1 MFDKETLAIIYVGL
15 MALTVLLYAIL
26 DGYDLGVGMLM
37 PLNNDE
43 QADTMIASIGPFW
56 DANETW
62 LVMAIGLLLIAFPA
76 AHSIVFKALYI
87 PTLVLLISLIF
98 RGIAFDFRAKALFT
112 HKPFWN
118 KVFKFGSL
126 FASLSQGYMLG
137 QYIVGFDQSLM
148 GIGFSLLSAVGVAI
162 AYTLIGAAW
171 LVMKCEG
178 DLQMRAIKWFH
189 KAIYI
194 SGLGVLA
201 VSIVNPLANAA
212 VFERW
217 LNSPIFW
224 ALPTLCIV
232 CFGLA
237 LFEVTKMMARKNM
250 NPTNDMR
257 CWTPFALTT
266 IIFTLCFGGIALS
279 FFPYIVPGTLTIWD
293 AVAAPQSLN
302 FLLWGAMIVIPTIV
316 LYTAY
321 SYRVFWGKVSPLQYY

>member
-15 MALTVLLYAIL
+15 LALTVLLYAIL

-62 LVMAIGLLLIAFPA
+62 LVMAVGLLLIAFPE

-87 PTLVLLISLIF
+87 PTLILLISLIL
-98 RGIAFDFRAKALFT
+98 RGIAFDFRAKAVFT
-112 HKPFWN
+112 HKPLWD
-118 KVFKFGSL
+118 KAFKFGSL
-126 FASLSQGYMLG
+126 VASLSQGYMLG

-178 DLQMRAIKWFH
+178 ELQIRAIRWFH

-201 VSIVNPLANAA
+201 VSLVNPLANGA

-217 LNSPIFW
+217 LSSPIFW
-224 ALPTLCIV
+224 MLPIICAV
-232 CFGLA
+232 CFALA
-237 LFEVTKMMARKNM
+237 LFEITKMIERKNIDI
-250 NPTNDMR
+250 NNDIR
-257 CWTPFALTT
+257 CWTPFLLATT
-266 IIFTLCFGGIALS
+266 IFLLCFGGIGLS
-279 FFPYIVPGTLTIWD
+279 FYPYIVPNQLSIWD

-302 FLLWGAMIVIPTIV
+302 FLLWGAMVVIPTIIA
-316 LYTAY
+316 YTVY
-321 SYRVFWGKVSPLQYY
+321 SYKVFWGKVSPLQYY